1 MLRPKSKSKLFWTA
15 VGYFRQPLP
24 FLSYLWVGSRKTLE
38 VDVEGMILFY
48 LKQDIEILKSNNQTF
63 ANSSPEE
70 RIELFLYSKKD
81 EETLE
86 LEKKLQR
93 QIASN
98 DRYIKRLKNRLQKS
112 QEISKNGKR
121 RASQI

>member
-1 MLRPKSKSKLFWTA
+1 MQMDLSSLYALALFIA
-15 VGYFRQPLP
+15 I
-24 FLSYLWVGSRKTLE
+24 
-38 VDVEGMILFY
+38 EGLVLFY
-48 LKQDIEILKSNNQTF
+48 LKKDIEILKSNKQTF

-86 LEKKLQR
+86 LER

-112 QEISKNGKR
+112 KEISKNGKR
-121 RASQI
+121 CASQI

>member
-1 MLRPKSKSKLFWTA
+1 MEMDLSSLFA
-15 VGYFRQPLP
+15 LGLFIAI
-24 FLSYLWVGSRKTLE
+24 
-38 VDVEGMILFY
+38 EGLVLFY
-48 LKQDIEILKSNNQTF
+48 LKKDIEILKSNKQTF

-70 RIELFLYSKKD
+70 RIELFLYLKKD

-98 DRYIKRLKNRLQKS
+98 DRHIKRLKNRLQKS
-112 QEISKNGKR
+112 LEISKNGKR
-121 RASQI
+121 CASQI

>member
-1 MLRPKSKSKLFWTA
+1 M
-15 VGYFRQPLP
+15 QMD
-24 FLSYLWVGSRKTLE
+24 VGSLYALAFFIAI
-38 VDVEGMILFY
+38 EGMILFY

-86 LEKKLQR
+86 LEKKTSEANCLQR
-93 QIASN
+93 KIHQTF
-98 DRYIKRLKNRLQKS
+98 KRSFTKS
-112 QEISKNGKR
+112 SKNFSIR
-121 RASQI
+121 RIYASLV

>member
-1 MLRPKSKSKLFWTA
+1 M
-15 VGYFRQPLP
+15 QMD
-24 FLSYLWVGSRKTLE
+24 VGSLYALAFFIAI
-38 VDVEGMILFY
+38 EGMILFY

-86 LEKKLQR
+86 LEKKNFKGKLPPM
-93 QIASN
+93 I
-98 DRYIKRLKNRLQKS
+98 DTL
-112 QEISKNGKR
+112 NG
-121 RASQI
+121 

>member
-1 MLRPKSKSKLFWTA
+1 M
-15 VGYFRQPLP
+15 QMD
-24 FLSYLWVGSRKTLE
+24 VGSLYALALFIAI
-38 VDVEGMILFY
+38 EGFLLFH
-48 LKQDIEILKSNNQTF
+48 LKKDIEILKSNKQTF

-86 LEKKLQR
+86 LEKKLQK

-98 DRYIKRLKNRLQKS
+98 ERYIKRLKGRLQKA
-112 QEISKNGKR
+112 QKICC
-121 RASQI
+121 

>member
-1 MLRPKSKSKLFWTA
+1 M
-15 VGYFRQPLP
+15 QMD
-24 FLSYLWVGSRKTLE
+24 VGSLYALAFFIAI
-38 VDVEGMILFY
+38 EGMILFY

-86 LEKKLQR
+86 LEKKTSKANCLQ
-93 QIASN
+93 
-98 DRYIKRLKNRLQKS
+98 
-112 QEISKNGKR
+112 
-121 RASQI
+121 

>member
-1 MLRPKSKSKLFWTA
+1 M
-15 VGYFRQPLP
+15 QMD
-24 FLSYLWVGSRKTLE
+24 VGSLYALAFFIAI
-38 VDVEGMILFY
+38 EGMILFY

-93 QIASN
+93 QIASK

>member
-1 MLRPKSKSKLFWTA
+1 M
-15 VGYFRQPLP
+15 QMD
-24 FLSYLWVGSRKTLE
+24 VGSLYALAFFIAI
-38 VDVEGMILFY
+38 EGMILFY

-98 DRYIKRLKNRLQKS
+98 ERYIKRLKGRLQKAQKIS
-112 QEISKNGKR
+112 Q
-121 RASQI
+121 

>member
-1 MLRPKSKSKLFWTA
+1 M
-15 VGYFRQPLP
+15 QMD
-24 FLSYLWVGSRKTLE
+24 VGSLYALAFFIAI
-38 VDVEGMILFY
+38 EGMILFY

-98 DRYIKRLKNRLQKS
+98 DRYIKQLKNRLQKS

-121 RASQI
+121 SASQI

>member
-1 MLRPKSKSKLFWTA
+1 MDVASLYVFPVFIVFEIIQILTLKKE
-15 VGYFRQPLP
+15 
-24 FLSYLWVGSRKTLE
+24 LSV
-38 VDVEGMILFY
+38 
-48 LKQDIEILKSNNQTF
+48 LKSDKQTF
-63 ANSSPEE
+63 ATSSSTE
-70 RIELFLYSKKD
+70 RIELFLYSETDKKAQ
-81 EETLE
+81 E
-86 LEKKLQR
+86 LEKKLMA